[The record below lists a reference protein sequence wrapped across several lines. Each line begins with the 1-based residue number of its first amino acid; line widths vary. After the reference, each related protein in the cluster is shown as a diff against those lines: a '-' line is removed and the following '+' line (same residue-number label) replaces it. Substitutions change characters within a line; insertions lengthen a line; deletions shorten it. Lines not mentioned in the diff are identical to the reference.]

1 MLSVTSLKHTQQTC
15 AEYLL
20 CGSYCVCLHCE
31 SLLQTS
37 SDLALLNG
45 LLNLS
50 LTWFPCSA
58 SAWSNCRKHPV
69 KSFQSEYPSLNVCLS
84 SIAGYF
90 PSSTIFWFISGAPP
104 THTQPAFLLEF
115 CQLNSLSLLL
125 LLGNFP
131 FISDGWPLLLA
142 TRSHFFP
149 LAILS

>member
-104 THTQPAFLLEF
+104 THTHSLPFFQSSVSLIPFLCCYFLVIF
-115 CQLNSLSLLL
+115 HSSVMVGPCFWLPGPIFSPQLY
-125 LLGNFP
+125 
-131 FISDGWPLLLA
+131 
-142 TRSHFFP
+142 
-149 LAILS
+149 